1 MANPFRFLLR
11 VPVPWVFILVYLVGA
26 GLERVMPTS
35 VLRDNGRG
43 SSITGAVL
51 IALGAVIAG
60 WGLGIFWKAR
70 TTTVPGQAS
79 AQLVMRGPYRFTRN
93 PMYVGLTLVYLGEAG
108 LMKQVWPII
117 VLPLM
122 LAYLNWIVIPVEE
135 AKLREVFGNQY
146 EEYRTRVRRWI

>member
-135 AKLREVFGNQY
+135 AKLREVFGDQY
-146 EEYRTRVRRWI
+146 DGYRGRVRRWI

>member
-1 MANPFRFLLR
+1 MANPLRFLLR

-26 GLERVMPTS
+26 GLERVLPSS
-35 VLRDNGRG
+35 VLRDNGHA
-43 SSITGAVL
+43 STIVGAVL
-51 IALGAVIAG
+51 VAVGAVIAG

-108 LMKQVWPII
+108 LMKQVWPIV

-122 LAYLNWIVIPVEE
+122 LAYLNWTVIPVEE
-135 AKLREVFGNQY
+135 AKLREVFGDQY
-146 EEYRTRVRRWI
+146 DAYRARVRRRI

>member
-43 SSITGAVL
+43 SSIPGAVV

-135 AKLREVFGNQY
+135 AKLREVFGDQY
-146 EEYRTRVRRWI
+146 DGYRGRVRRWI